1 MGSFFSRKK
10 RPNKRYPKAIFW
22 AFWMEQG
29 GPNQPKVAEI
39 QRAAPKHSAKMK
51 AYRSVLIVIKGG
63 IADTKI
69 RHFRIAASGEVE
81 KEASCD

>member
-1 MGSFFSRKK
+1 M
-10 RPNKRYPKAIFW
+10 FW

-29 GPNQPKVAEI
+29 GPSQPSVAEI

-51 AYRSVLIVIKGG
+51 AYRSVLVVIKRG

-69 RHFRIAASGEVE
+69 RHFQKAPRLQVE
-81 KEASCD
+81 KEEFPA